1 MLDAGKGTR
10 SLAHDLVGHQ
20 TVERCHGGEVVFDI
34 VHPRQTDVRDLHD
47 RFLASVMAQDDGIS
61 AKECAVRDLF
71 AAAEEPRPRCCL
83 FRELARDV
91 VVLVENGDVALV
103 LMEID
108 ILLRRDVL
116 VHILVHI
123 QMVRRK
129 VRHHRDVRRALHIK
143 QLERRELYD
152 REVLRLHLLRVAQQ
166 RVADVAADVDGL
178 PRRAQQLRDDRGRRG
193 LAVRSG
199 HGDDRTWADLEKDLH
214 FRRHD
219 AAARFRPE
227 QRRNVRPHARRAEND
242 VRAQII
248 EVAFAKLQV
257 RAQRFKL
264 LRALA

>member
-1 MLDAGKGTR
+1 
-10 SLAHDLVGHQ
+10 
-20 TVERCHGGEVVFDI
+20 
-34 VHPRQTDVRDLHD
+34 
-47 RFLASVMAQDDGIS
+47 MAQDDGIP
-61 AKECAVRDLF
+61 AQERAVRDFL
-71 AAAEEPRPRCCL
+71 AAAEEPRPRCRL

-91 VVLVENGDVALV
+91 VVLVENGDVALALV
-103 LMEID
+103 EID

-143 QLERRELYD
+143 QLERRELDD
-152 REVLRLHLLRVAQQ
+152 REVFRLHLLRVAQQ
-166 RVADVAADVDGL
+166 RVADVAAEIHGL
-178 PRRAQQLRDDRGRRG
+178 PRRAQHFGDDARRGG
-193 LAVRSG
+193 LAVAAR
-199 HGDDRTWADLEKDLH
+199 HADDRTWADLEKDLH

-219 AAARFRPE
+219 AAARFRLE

-264 LRALA
+264 LRALAERLRGSFCRRR